1 MKYKLLKEVID
12 LVDEFE
18 NQNQSLQYSMDGKG
32 FKNWILDQQ
41 EQQFNLEKFEYE
53 GKANGRSLDSVI
65 STHLVHLSKFAK
77 LYSKAAIHQSK
88 FSSQEDFIFL
98 ITLKTFGTMS
108 KMDLIRRN
116 IQDKPTGIQVINRL
130 IAQGFIHQTA
140 DAKDKRIKLISI
152 SEKGIEEL
160 DQQMGL
166 IRQATQIVAGKLEQ
180 KEKLQLIYLLNKL
193 ENFHLP
199 IYHQNLDQD
208 KLLGFALDS
217 LSNID

>member
-1 MKYKLLKEVID
+1 MKYKLIKEVID

-18 NQNQSLQYSMDGKG
+18 QENQSFHYSNDAKG
-32 FKNWILDQQ
+32 FRNWIIDQH
-41 EQQFNLEKFEYE
+41 EEQFNLDTFEYE

-77 LYSKAAIHQSK
+77 LYSKAAIYQSK

-108 KMDLIRRN
+108 KMELIKRN

-130 IAQGFIHQTA
+130 IAQGFINQTS
-140 DAKDKRIKLISI
+140 DEKDKRIKLISI
-152 SEKGIEEL
+152 SEKGMGEL
-160 DQQMGL
+160 DNQMDL
-166 IRQATQIVAGKLEQ
+166 IRQATQIVAGNLDQ

-199 IYHQNLDQD
+199 IYHKNLEQD
-208 KLLGFALDS
+208 KLLDFAKDS
-217 LSNID
+217 LNNIE